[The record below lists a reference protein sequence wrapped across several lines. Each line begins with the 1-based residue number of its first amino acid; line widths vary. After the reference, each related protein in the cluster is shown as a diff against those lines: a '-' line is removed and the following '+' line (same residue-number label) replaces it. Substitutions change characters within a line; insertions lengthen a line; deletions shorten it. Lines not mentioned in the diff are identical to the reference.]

1 MARPLSKRHS
11 RDLRAQI
18 LQGLRLE
25 AEKRLGEADRL
36 YAAIL
41 DSDPSNFYALYRRA
55 ILCAGRGDDIEA
67 LRLIQA
73 AMKRSVTVEVLGD
86 CGVILDRLG
95 RSAEAMETYDR
106 ALIVETAVQDQW
118 CVFRV
123 DRRRGPCG
131 SNGAFDLL
139 DIQWRDV
146 ESA

>member
-1 MARPLSKRHS
+1 MG
-11 RDLRAQI
+11 DDRAVVERAPAQ
-18 LQGLRLE
+18 LVLE
-25 AEKRLGEADRL
+25 VFHLGGLGEADRL

-41 DSDPSNFYALYRRA
+41 QSDPTNFYALYRRA

-106 ALIVETAVQDQW
+106 ALIVDPHNVLALLHRGRLFTG
-118 CVFRV
+118 
-123 DRRRGPCG
+123 RRDGHRG
-131 SNGAFDLL
+131 
-139 DIQWRDV
+139 
-146 ESA
+146 